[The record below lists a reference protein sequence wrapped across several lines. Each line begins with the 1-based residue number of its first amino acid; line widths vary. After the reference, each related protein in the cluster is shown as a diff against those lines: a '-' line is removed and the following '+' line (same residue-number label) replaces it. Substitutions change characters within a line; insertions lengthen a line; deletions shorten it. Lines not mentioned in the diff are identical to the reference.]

1 MPVERVSRGFK
12 DISMSFEVNPINNDI
27 IGVKNDTAIA
37 RSIRNLVFTVPG
49 ERFFNEDLGS
59 KVSQVLFDTVDDI
72 SAASIKDEIEETIIK
87 YEPRVELKDIRVEPD
102 FDNHNF
108 NVTIVYDVVGID
120 EAQFFDSHLIKMC
133 KKLANKNTRVI
144 VAGLDSDY
152 RGSPF
157 GPMPDIMCES
167 DYLDKLTAICVTCGN
182 PASFTQRITEQL
194 EQVVIGETDIYEAR
208 CRNCFEPPK
217 K

>member
-12 DISMSFEVNPINNDI
+12 DISMSFEINPINNDI

-37 RSIRNLVFTVPG
+37 RSIRNLIFTVPG

-87 YEPRVELKDIRVEPD
+87 YEPRVELKDIIVETD

-120 EAQFFDSHLIKMC
+120 ALTQQLNFALQP
-133 KKLANKNTRVI
+133 TR
-144 VAGLDSDY
+144 
-152 RGSPF
+152 
-157 GPMPDIMCES
+157 
-167 DYLDKLTAICVTCGN
+167 
-182 PASFTQRITEQL
+182 
-194 EQVVIGETDIYEAR
+194 
-208 CRNCFEPPK
+208 
-217 K
+217 

>member
-1 MPVERVSRGFK
+1 MPVERVSKGFR
-12 DISMSFEVNPINNDI
+12 DISMSLEVNPINNDI

-120 EAQFFDSHLIKMC
+120 ALTQQLNFALQP
-133 KKLANKNTRVI
+133 TR
-144 VAGLDSDY
+144 
-152 RGSPF
+152 
-157 GPMPDIMCES
+157 
-167 DYLDKLTAICVTCGN
+167 
-182 PASFTQRITEQL
+182 
-194 EQVVIGETDIYEAR
+194 
-208 CRNCFEPPK
+208 
-217 K
+217 